1 MAPAGDSDADETVLS
16 PDELDIEAREEVASI
31 GEDRYVIGPDGPPDA
46 PETDDGSDSSGA
58 DTSDSDAAR
67 EPAQADADDAEQ
79 GSEQASEQQPVDDPD
94 EDRELTGRDVKRWLV
109 DELDEHDSEYAYR
122 IAAKS
127 GDSVNHQQL
136 ATDDIG
142 AAFDGLLV
150 WYAQQVAAGTP
161 VDEAL
166 GILLS
171 ESSVQARYPTSRLID
186 YLNANDLGPD
196 DSIRE
201 LVETVSDND
210 GLVFPKRR

>member
-1 MAPAGDSDADETVLS
+1 MAPSGDPDADETVLS

-31 GEDRYVIGPDGPPDA
+31 GGDRYVIGPDGPPDP
-46 PETDDGSDSSGA
+46 PEDADEATVDDEDAEADEESADEPEASDDEDASE
-58 DTSDSDAAR
+58 DAADA
-67 EPAQADADDAEQ
+67 EDADDGE
-79 GSEQASEQQPVDDPD
+79 V
-94 EDRELTGRDVKRWLV
+94 TGRDVKRWLG

-127 GDSVNHQQL
+127 GDSINHQQL

-166 GILLS
+166 GILLA
-171 ESSVQARYPTSRLID
+171 ESSVQARYPTSRLVA
-186 YLNANDLGPD
+186 YLEAHDLGPE

-201 LVETVSDND
+201 LVETVSEED
-210 GLVFPKRR
+210 GLVFPRR

>member
-1 MAPAGDSDADETVLS
+1 MAPAGDSDSDETVLS

-31 GEDRYVIGPDGPPDA
+31 GDDRYVIGPDGPPEA
-46 PETDDGSDSSGA
+46 PETDDGEDGG
-58 DTSDSDAAR
+58 T
-67 EPAQADADDAEQ
+67 AEQ
-79 GSEQASEQQPVDDPD
+79 STQTETDDESEATTDRAPDATDPANAG
-94 EDRELTGRDVKRWLV
+94 EVTGRDVKQWLS

-150 WYAQQVAAGTP
+150 WYAQQVASGTP

-171 ESSVQARYPTSRLID
+171 ESSVQARYPASRLIA
-186 YLNANDLGPD
+186 YLEAHDLGPD
-196 DSIRE
+196 DTIRD
-201 LVETVSDND
+201 LVDAVDEDD
-210 GLVFPKRR
+210 GLVFPRRR

>member
-1 MAPAGDSDADETVLS
+1 MAPSGDPDADEPVLS
-16 PDELDIEAREEVASI
+16 PEELDIEAREEVASI
-31 GEDRYVIGPDGPPDA
+31 GDDRYVIGPDGPPNP
-46 PETDDGSDSSGA
+46 PEDGEVEPSEDDG
-58 DTSDSDAAR
+58 R
-67 EPAQADADDAEQ
+67 ADADESPDDEDDAEEAG
-79 GSEQASEQQPVDDPD
+79 GSDDSAG
-94 EDRELTGRDVKRWLV
+94 EVTGRDVKRWLG
-109 DELDEHDSEYAYR
+109 DELAEHDAEYAYR

-127 GDSVNHQQL
+127 EDSINHQQL

-171 ESSVQARYPTSRLID
+171 ESSVQARYPTARLVA
-186 YLNANDLGPD
+186 YLEAHDLGPD
-196 DSIRE
+196 DSIRD
-201 LVETVSDND
+201 LVETVSEED